1 MLKSWRE
8 TWFANKFDFSNPKE
22 AMVKNFFLI
31 LCIFLSVALTGCE
44 TVHKAGE
51 TAGAVVGKGANT
63 LGSVTEGGAE
73 AIQGKTTPEENPYN
87 R

>member
-1 MLKSWRE
+1 MR
-8 TWFANKFDFSNPKE
+8 N
-22 AMVKNFFLI
+22 FLI
-31 LCIFLSVALTGCE
+31 VMFVMFSIALAGCE

-51 TAGAVVGKGANT
+51 ATGAVVGEGANA

>member
-1 MLKSWRE
+1 
-8 TWFANKFDFSNPKE
+8 
-22 AMVKNFFLI
+22 MVRNFLI
-31 LCIFLSVALTGCE
+31 VLFIIFSTVLAGCE

-51 TAGAVVGKGANT
+51 TTGAVVGEGASA
-63 LGSVTEGGAE
+63 LGSVTKGGAE

>member
-1 MLKSWRE
+1 
-8 TWFANKFDFSNPKE
+8 
-22 AMVKNFFLI
+22 MVKNFLFI
-31 LCIFLSVALTGCE
+31 LFIVFSIALTGCE

-51 TAGAVVGKGANT
+51 TTGKAIGETTNV

-73 AIQGKTTPEENPYN
+73 AVQGKTTPEENPYD

>member
-1 MLKSWRE
+1 
-8 TWFANKFDFSNPKE
+8 
-22 AMVKNFFLI
+22 MVRNFLI
-31 LCIFLSVALTGCE
+31 VLFMIFSTALAGCE

-51 TAGAVVGKGANT
+51 TTGAVVGKGANV
-63 LGSVTEGGAE
+63 LGSLTEGGAE